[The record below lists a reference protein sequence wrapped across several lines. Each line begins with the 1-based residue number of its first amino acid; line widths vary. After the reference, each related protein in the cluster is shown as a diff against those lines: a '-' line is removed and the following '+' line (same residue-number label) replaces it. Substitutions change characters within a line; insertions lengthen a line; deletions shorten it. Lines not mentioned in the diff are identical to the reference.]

1 MRSLTEEVN
10 DLRAAAS
17 DVAKDDEIPDKNVS
31 DHGDDDDDDE
41 IDDEIG
47 GFDGLL
53 SLSSTI

>member
-31 DHGDDDDDDE
+31 DHGDDDDDE